1 MPISLAIIED
11 LDEVRDGLRN
21 FLALST
27 EFNVLD
33 SFRTA
38 EEALAAWQRCQPDIY
53 IVDINLPGM
62 NGIEFVRRAG
72 LDAGRTQFMMFT
84 VYEND
89 EKVFEALKAGASG
102 YLLKNTGLV
111 HIIEALKELHQGG
124 SPMSSAIARK
134 LVRSFQERGGQGPG
148 QRGSGQGE
156 RAPGQGER
164 GSGQGESGP
173 GLPGQADRRG
183 DPMAGPDLPMSDA
196 PGPECWD
203 SALSV
208 RENEIL
214 QLLARGL
221 LYKEISDQLNISTS
235 TVRQHIHR
243 IYEKL
248 HVQNRTEAINKTSN
262 VREMRPK
269 K

>member
-27 EFNVLD
+27 EFLVLD
-33 SFRTA
+33 SFKTA
-38 EEALAAWQRCQPDIY
+38 EDALAAWPQCQPDIY
-53 IVDINLPGM
+53 IVDINLPGI
-62 NGIEFVRRAG
+62 NGIEFVRKAAG
-72 LDAGRTQFMMFT
+72 EGGRTQFMMFT

-111 HIIEALKELHQGG
+111 HIIEALKELYQGG

-134 LVRSFQERGGQGPG
+134 LVRSFQERKEPVKTAKA
-148 QRGSGQGE
+148 RE
-156 RAPGQGER
+156 PA
-164 GSGQGESGP
+164 
-173 GLPGQADRRG
+173 
-183 DPMAGPDLPMSDA
+183 
-196 PGPECWD
+196 PECWD
-203 SALSV
+203 SALSG

-221 LYKEISDQLNISTS
+221 LYKEISDQLHISTS

-248 HVQNRTEAINKTSN
+248 HVQNRTEAINKT
-262 VREMRPK
+262 VK